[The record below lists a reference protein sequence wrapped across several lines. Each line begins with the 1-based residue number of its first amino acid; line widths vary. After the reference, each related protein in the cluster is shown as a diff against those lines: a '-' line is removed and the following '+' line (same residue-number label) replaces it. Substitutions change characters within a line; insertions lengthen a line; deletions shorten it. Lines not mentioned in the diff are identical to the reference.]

1 MRLLCLLLLLAGC
14 ADNPSGEPG
23 SAHVR
28 LNGFYGA
35 FGGVT
40 NVR

>member
-14 ADNPSGEPG
+14 ADSEPGEPG

-28 LNGFYGA
+28 LNGVYST